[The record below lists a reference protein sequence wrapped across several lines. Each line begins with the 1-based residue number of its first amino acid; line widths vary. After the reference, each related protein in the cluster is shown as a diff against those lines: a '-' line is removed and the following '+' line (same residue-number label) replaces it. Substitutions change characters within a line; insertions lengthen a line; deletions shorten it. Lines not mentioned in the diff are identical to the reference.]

1 MANKEEAAAANLAAI
16 KARLSVE
23 APPTDTQV
31 LSKST
36 RVTPRIKSVGKR
48 SSEANLLEDIY
59 GEQARKETGGSMD
72 VFEQVDPRSEF
83 TEEEAEQYLAGE
95 KEITLPGT
103 DTTHRLGSPK
113 IPLAKRALTTLTDED
128 IYEIAEDPTFPESW
142 QSSED
147 LSYSPISSFT
157 VRSQLRQKYGI
168 NYANEYPNMS
178 QIERAALLKTAKDL
192 SLREESFQQTA
203 RPVLEKAGEMAV
215 EGVERGVSILT
226 PGGIPINKY
235 GIPYI
240 KEKYGDLKTF
250 FERVGRLEQT
260 EAELEQLRKD
270 MELLKTQSADTV
282 SDGIKDTGT
291 TRP

>member
-1 MANKEEAAAANLAAI
+1 MTPREQAKQALL
-16 KARLSVE
+16 ARLSGK
-23 APPTDTQV
+23 APPPPTDTEV
-31 LSKST
+31 VARGMRTAPVVKG
-36 RVTPRIKSVGKR
+36 VGQR
-48 SSEANLLEDIY
+48 SIEADLVEDIY

-72 VFEQVDPRSEF
+72 VFEQVDPRSQF

-103 DTTHRLGSPK
+103 DTTHRFGSPK
-113 IPLAKRALTTLTDED
+113 MPLAKRALTTLTDED

-147 LSYSPISSFT
+147 LSYSPMSSPT
-157 VRSQLRQKYGI
+157 VRNVLMQEYGI

-178 QIERAALLKTAKDL
+178 RIERAGILKRARDL
-192 SLREESFQQTA
+192 SLSEKSFQQTA

-215 EGVERGVSILT
+215 EGVKAKSAVEAPYRTAV
-226 PGGIPINKY
+226 KEY

-240 KEKYGDLKTF
+240 VEKYGDLKNF

-270 MELLKTQSADTV
+270 MELLKTQTTDTV